1 MSIKAK
7 SITWIANENEI
18 LKDISLEIQEGEVF
32 TIIGPNGAGKSSL
45 LNIVSG
51 DINPSSGEVSIDGRP
66 LKDISIQ
73 ERAFIRSVMSQSQAI
88 VYDFT
93 VKEIIEMGW
102 IDRGSPEFSDAF
114 SEAIDETSRECF
126 VDHLLERKFNTLSG
140 GEQRRVHFARTL
152 LQLWRPSNSTDPK
165 YMFLD
170 EPTANL
176 DLFHELKMMEL
187 IKKKSYL
194 GTGILLIL
202 HDLNLASRFSDR
214 VGIFKEGNIVCSGKP
229 KEVYKQ
235 DVLSEV
241 YGLPMTVHPES
252 LRVSYY

>member
-1 MSIKAK
+1 
-7 SITWIANENEI
+7 
-18 LKDISLEIQEGEVF
+18 
-32 TIIGPNGAGKSSL
+32 
-45 LNIVSG
+45 
-51 DINPSSGEVSIDGRP
+51 
-66 LKDISIQ
+66 
-73 ERAFIRSVMSQSQAI
+73 
-88 VYDFT
+88 
-93 VKEIIEMGW
+93 
-102 IDRGSPEFSDAF
+102 
-114 SEAIDETSRECF
+114 
-126 VDHLLERKFNTLSG
+126 
-140 GEQRRVHFARTL
+140 
-152 LQLWRPSNSTDPK
+152 
-165 YMFLD
+165 MFLD

-202 HDLNLASRFSDR
+202 HDLNLASRFSDK